1 MTTARRAIAIIAAAL
16 TALGAGWGAAE
27 RPTPTELRR
36 MITEILASGYQ
47 LEEPLTVRIER
58 WLTELLMRLLQAIG
72 SLAESGPLAGM
83 APWVWWVLFG
93 ICLVLL
99 VLIIVHI
106 AVTVRG
112 LLVEPLRRARR
123 EPRRRQREDPASV
136 LRSAEQAL
144 GRGEYERAIRLLY
157 RATLLRLDRLGLL
170 SHDPARTNW
179 ENLHA
184 LQASDRSVRE
194 AMEELTGTLDRVI
207 YAGEPATERTWRTCR
222 GRVDVLWRAE
232 GAGG

>member
-1 MTTARRAIAIIAAAL
+1 M
-16 TALGAGWGAAE
+16 
-27 RPTPTELRR
+27 
-36 MITEILASGYQ
+36 MNDILASGYQ

-58 WLTELLMRLLQAIG
+58 WLTELVMRLARAIG

-93 ICLVLL
+93 VCLVLL
-99 VLIIVHI
+99 ILMIVHI
-106 AVTVRG
+106 SLTVRG

-123 EPRRRQREDPASV
+123 EPRKREREDPASV
-136 LRSAEQAL
+136 LRSAEQVL
-144 GRGEYERAIRLLY
+144 GGREYERAIRLLY

-179 ENLHA
+179 ENFYA
-184 LQASDRSVRE
+184 LQVRDRSVRE
-194 AMEELTGTLDRVI
+194 AMEELTGTLDRLV

-222 GRVDVLWRAE
+222 GWVDVLWRAE